1 MSEDLAKTIE
11 RLEQWVEHWSPHY
24 PPEFIAELK
33 TLIGVAKAAMRV
45 VEVLQAAQRYHPVE
59 YSRMERRAW
68 GGWVDSDDVDRAIRI
83 LQEGQNGASDHL
95 QEKSGK
101 DA

>member
-1 MSEDLAKTIE
+1 MSEELTKTIE

-45 VEVLQAAQRYHPVE
+45 VEVLQAAQRYHPGAVME
-59 YSRMERRAW
+59 YSTH
-68 GGWVDSDDVDRAIRI
+68 GDYVDISDVKTAIQI
-83 LQEGQNGASDHL
+83 LQEGQ
-95 QEKSGK
+95 Q
-101 DA
+101 